1 MQMLLSNFMDAVVR
15 AVSSPAQ
22 SLLAE
27 EGREETYTVDV
38 GTRGASSVAV
48 HCFFP

>member
-1 MQMLLSNFMDAVVR
+1 MQMLLSHFMDVMVQ

-22 SLLAE
+22 NLLAE

-48 HCFFP
+48 PCSFP